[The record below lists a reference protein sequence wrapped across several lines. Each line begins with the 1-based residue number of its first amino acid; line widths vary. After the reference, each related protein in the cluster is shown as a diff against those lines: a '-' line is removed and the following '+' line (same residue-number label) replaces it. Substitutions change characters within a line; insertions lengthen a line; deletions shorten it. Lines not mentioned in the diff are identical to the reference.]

1 MGRANGRP
9 WAMSIASPSA
19 FAWFASMRT
28 ISENS
33 PLCISAKQ
41 EAEPTNPHPIMAT
54 FLGLTL
60 LMENPSFCG
69 DNGVDCIVKGLTIPV
84 VSFYHTTC
92 PEKRAFAVSDDF
104 CKKSP
109 LLSERAF
116 GVLVYSSTTMA
127 ASGAFLRM
135 DSMPFLQPDLE
146 VYPSP
151 VAMISPFLAFRR
163 KRNSPALSV

>member
-69 DNGVDCIVKGLTIPV
+69 DNNADRIVKGLTILV
-84 VSFYHTTC
+84 VSFYHTTR
-92 PEKRAFAVSDDF
+92 PEKRCFAVSDGF
-104 CKKSP
+104 CNKKP
-109 LLSERAF
+109 APF
-116 GVLVYSSTTMA
+116 GTGFLCMVYSSTTTA